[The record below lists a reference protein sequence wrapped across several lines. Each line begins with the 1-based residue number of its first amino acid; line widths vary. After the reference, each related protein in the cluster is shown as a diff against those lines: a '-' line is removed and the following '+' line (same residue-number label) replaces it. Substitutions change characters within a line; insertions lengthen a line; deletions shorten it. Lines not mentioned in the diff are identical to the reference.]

1 MGSARLAISI
11 QALAGRIT
19 SPTMGG
25 EGRGMLKVRDHRN
38 GDQMEFLG
46 RLHSQGDTLPSALG
60 PALGRVDGISG
71 G

>member
-1 MGSARLAISI
+1 MGSARLGISI

-25 EGRGMLKVRDHRN
+25 EGRGLLKIRDQRN
-38 GDQMEFLG
+38 EDQMEFLG
-46 RLHSQGDTLPSALG
+46 GLHPQGDTLPSALG
-60 PALGRVDGISG
+60 PALGSVDGISG